1 MTNERIEKSKIR
13 SDGSAFSSRD
23 VARAQT
29 PENGL
34 TGNSNSEF
42 QNYTGSTASYNS
54 SGIKSGNAYG
64 RNRAGSDLGMTDLIP
79 IIAKLSNTGYSGS
92 SYGIPG
98 INPTANG
105 FSGNTSTSSSN
116 NCSTQNINAPGIVK
130 YNSTNSNYS
139 VQNDTNIVRNSA
151 LTCANL
157 KSIIKSK
164 INPIRPKS
172 ERDINPLSFSGPQ
185 TLGSL
190 HPWGGVLNPGVG
202 GGGFAG
208 STGSTVGARVRS
220 QSHEVV
226 TLTLS
231 NPSLNNVNLSA
242 RNYAPRLSCQYADSE
257 VSTVIYL
264 MLCCYC
270 YHNCHC
276 YSTFIIV
283 SVINITQFHTLRSL
297 ISHTYISHPLHP
309 PLSPLHTLITH

>member
-1 MTNERIEKSKIR
+1 
-13 SDGSAFSSRD
+13 
-23 VARAQT
+23 
-29 PENGL
+29 
-34 TGNSNSEF
+34 
-42 QNYTGSTASYNS
+42 
-54 SGIKSGNAYG
+54 
-64 RNRAGSDLGMTDLIP
+64 MTDLIP

-92 SYGIPG
+92 SYCIPGINPAANSIPG

-116 NCSTQNINAPGIVK
+116 NSSTQNINAPGIVK

-139 VQNDTNIVRNSA
+139 IQNDTNIVRNSA
-151 LTCANL
+151 LTSANL

-185 TLGSL
+185 TLGSQ
-190 HPWGGVLNPGVG
+190 HSWGGVLYPGVG
-202 GGGFAG
+202 GGGFTG

-257 VSTVIYL
+257 VSIVTRYL
-264 MLCCYC
+264 ILLCC
-270 YHNCHC
+270 
-276 YSTFIIV
+276 
-283 SVINITQFHTLRSL
+283 
-297 ISHTYISHPLHP
+297 
-309 PLSPLHTLITH
+309 